1 MMSVLE
7 YANDVGVSTSH
18 ILNLCEKLNLS
29 ATNKDDM
36 LSEDDIIMLDDEI
49 SLEDKEI
56 EEEEEIEDY
65 EMKPKVVSN
74 KTKDDSKF
82 KMQKK
87 QMYKNKE
94 KLKENKVEIKQDTIL
109 YKNGMTVKEL
119 GEALNINPMEI
130 INL

>member
-65 EMKPKVVSN
+65 EMKKLNVLKDSTNDKMKPDRKSVV
-74 KTKDDSKF
+74 
-82 KMQKK
+82 
-87 QMYKNKE
+87 
-94 KLKENKVEIKQDTIL
+94 
-109 YKNGMTVKEL
+109 
-119 GEALNINPMEI
+119 
-130 INL
+130 

>member
-56 EEEEEIEDY
+56 E
-65 EMKPKVVSN
+65 VQRLN
-74 KTKDDSKF
+74 TA
-82 KMQKK
+82 
-87 QMYKNKE
+87 KE
-94 KLKENKVEIKQDTIL
+94 KYREQTIEHAQRAKK
-109 YKNGMTVKEL
+109 YMDIYFKSN
-119 GEALNINPMEI
+119 
-130 INL
+130 